1 MLETRDL
8 WYSTAKMQKHW
19 NNIKFLSQPQSV
31 QTTFLGHSWDI
42 INSSQASG
50 EEEEVVVGM
59 AITNQFLED
68 LFLTYAPK
76 RTDLEV

>member
-1 MLETRDL
+1 
-8 WYSTAKMQKHW
+8 MQRCW
-19 NNIKFLSQPQSV
+19 NNVKFLSQPRSV
-31 QTTFLGHSWDI
+31 QTTFLGHSQDV

-68 LFLTYAPK
+68 LFLTYAAK